1 MHKDHRP
8 ACHAFRLEKV
18 KGLPRARAVFDP
30 LLRPRTQTFAKGF
43 GLLLPTGRIGICTLD
58 MGCVGIGIIQLHGA
72 DPLNV
77 NWTIIPIVALG
88 SQTNSRRMHMTASTT
103 DLKSMLKDPSLLETR
118 AYIGGKWVDGEDGTF
133 DVTNPSRG
141 DVVAKV
147 ANLSRAQVAGAIA
160 QAEAA
165 QKEWAKWTGKER
177 AAVMRKWFDLMMA
190 NQDDLGMI
198 LTAEQ
203 GKPLAEAKGEIAYGA
218 SFIEF
223 FGEQAKRIYGET
235 IPGHQRDKRITVIKQ
250 PIGVAASITPWNFP
264 NAMITRKAA
273 PALAAGCA
281 FVARPAAETPLSAIV
296 MGVLAERAGIPA
308 GVFNVVPSSSSSA
321 IGKEFCENP
330 AVRKLTFTG
339 STEVGRILMKQ
350 AADQVMKCSMELG
363 GNAPF
368 IVFDDADLDAAVE
381 GAILCKFRNNGQTC
395 VCANRIYVQ
404 AGVYDAFAAK
414 LVKAVEK
421 LKVGDGFEE
430 GVALG
435 PLINPAAGE
444 KVKEHID
451 DAKAKGAT
459 IALGANGAMDG
470 NFLAPTIMTG
480 VTQDMKVAQEETF
493 GPLAPLFKFDT
504 EDDVIAMAND
514 TIFGLA
520 SYFYAKDLSRVYKV
534 AEALEYGIVG
544 VNTGLISTEVAPFG
558 GVKQSGL
565 GREGSHHGIEDY
577 LEMKYICMSV

>member
-1 MHKDHRP
+1 MKD
-8 ACHAFRLEKV
+8 
-18 KGLPRARAVFDP
+18 
-30 LLRPRTQTFAKGF
+30 
-43 GLLLPTGRIGICTLD
+43 I
-58 MGCVGIGIIQLHGA
+58 
-72 DPLNV
+72 LN
-77 NWTIIPIVALG
+77 
-88 SQTNSRRMHMTASTT
+88 T
-103 DLKSMLKDPSLLETR
+103 DLKSLLKDSSLLETR
-118 AYIGGKWVDGEDGTF
+118 AYIGGQWVDGDDGTF
-133 DVTNPSRG
+133 EVTNPARG
-141 DVVAKV
+141 DVIAEVAD
-147 ANLSRAQVAGAIA
+147 LSRAQVAGAIA

-165 QKEWAKWTGKER
+165 QKDWASWTGKER
-177 AAVMRKWFDLMMA
+177 AAAMRKWFDLMMENA
-190 NQDDLGMI
+190 DDLATI

-203 GKPLAEAKGEIAYGA
+203 GKPHAEAKGEIGYGA

-223 FGEQAKRIYGET
+223 MGEQAKRVYGET
-235 IPGHQRDKRITVIKQ
+235 IPGHQRDTRITVLKQ

-273 PALAAGCA
+273 PALAVGCS
-281 FVARPAAETPLSAIV
+281 FVARPAKETPLSAIV

-308 GVFNVVPSSSSSA
+308 GVFNVVTSSSSSE

-339 STEVGRILMKQ
+339 STEVGRILLKQ

-381 GAILCKFRNNGQTC
+381 GAMLCKFRNNGQTC

-414 LVKAVEK
+414 LKVAVEN
-421 LKVGDGFEE
+421 LHVGDGLEE
-430 GVALG
+430 GVTTG
-435 PLINPAAGE
+435 PLINSGAVE
-444 KVKEHID
+444 KVQEHMQD
-451 DAKAKGAT
+451 VVDNGGAVLTGGKPHEKGGT
-459 IALGANGAMDG
+459 
-470 NFLAPTIMTG
+470 FFEPTIVTG
-480 VTQDMKVAQEETF
+480 VTQDMKVATEETF
-493 GPLAPLFKFDT
+493 GPLAPLFKF
-504 EDDVIAMAND
+504 EDEDEVIAMAND

-544 VNTGLISTEVAPFG
+544 VNTGIISSELGPFG